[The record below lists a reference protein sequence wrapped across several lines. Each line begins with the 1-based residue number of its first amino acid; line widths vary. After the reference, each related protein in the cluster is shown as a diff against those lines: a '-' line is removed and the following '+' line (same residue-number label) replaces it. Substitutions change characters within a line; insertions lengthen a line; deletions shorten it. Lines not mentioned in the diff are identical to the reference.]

1 MLSHILLPRS
11 FDHHRATCCMTE
23 TTLALGWLL
32 APRHHGRVE
41 EGVPDLHIRRM
52 HQARQ
57 DGAPQVQETWHLGV
71 FLLLAGVLQ
80 RQLGTAQGP
89 EHRSHP
95 PGVAC
100 MACAAENTPTQPPIA
115 QFCIAYYAV
124 NGRNWLRAYCTHCG
138 HSTRCTVHL
147 PAVDT
152 YANGDSASWCT
163 NWSLALLATNLIL
176 LSIQ

>member
-1 MLSHILLPRS
+1 
-11 FDHHRATCCMTE
+11 MTE

-57 DGAPQVQETWHLGV
+57 DGVPQVQETWHPGV

-89 EHRSHP
+89 AQDVQERTAAASCEWQQEEGP
-95 PGVAC
+95 VRLLPLGVVPVAQYCAVLCADRCVGACSVASKFDGFKFTGPLRPGKVSGQMSVPAHIARPDYAKSSTCRAPHAARLHAC
-100 MACAAENTPTQPPIA
+100 WPR
-115 QFCIAYYAV
+115 
-124 NGRNWLRAYCTHCG
+124 G
-138 HSTRCTVHL
+138 
-147 PAVDT
+147 
-152 YANGDSASWCT
+152 
-163 NWSLALLATNLIL
+163 
-176 LSIQ
+176 